1 MERIKKPILIT
12 TVVWLLAQMSPILGS
27 GGIVM
32 LATAI
37 TFVMVI
43 WMVIRV
49 LKDGTPSDQTFDDQF
64 YETDSPIDKRA

>member
-32 LATAI
+32 LATVI